1 MQPEMLT
8 IDEGWQIT
16 QHRIMRITLPEISED
31 RKEQA
36 RTEFGARVFKALGH
50 PTRLLFVRA
59 LAEKDYCVCELK
71 ELVQADLSTISKHL
85 SVLREAGV
93 VSAERKGNQVH
104 YHLVMQCVT
113 GFMDCLEGAREAQ
126 IKEQGALL

>member
-1 MQPEMLT
+1 MS
-8 IDEGWQIT
+8 D
-16 QHRIMRITLPEISED
+16 D

-36 RTEFGARVFKALGH
+36 RIDFGARVFKALGH

-59 LAEKDYCVCELK
+59 LAEKDYCVCDLK

-93 VSAERKGNQVH
+93 VTAERKGNRVH

-113 GFMDCLEGAREAQ
+113 GFMECLESAREAQ
-126 IKEQGALL
+126 IREQEALL